1 MKYDVTLKEI
11 LQAGAPKFWQAL
23 AGEQPAEFL
32 TVELPSVQ
40 IRKPDLLARLEGGAL
55 FHLELQSDNE
65 SEMEWRELE
74 YYVFIYRLCGQPP
87 IQCVLYFGLASLTM
101 RSRLVNESLQF
112 RYTLIDLRELH
123 SSEYFLASESLS
135 DAALALLAKPE
146 NLNQQQVIEAVAEKL
161 KILPTKEQRDWLERI
176 MILSGLR
183 GAEDMV
189 RAEVEKMGI
198 SLDIRDNKFFQE
210 AYAAGIEDGV
220 EKGIEKGIEKGVEK
234 GEVSLLRRQL
244 ERRFGSL
251 PDWVMAQLEKADRS
265 KLEDFGLRFVDA
277 KQLEDVFNG
286 SLSGTN

>member
-40 IRKPDLLARLEGGAL
+40 IRKPDLLARLEGGAI
-55 FHLELQSDNE
+55 FHLELQADNE

-87 IQCVLYFGLASLTM
+87 IQCVLYFGLAPLTM

-112 RYTLIDLRELH
+112 RYILIDLRELY
-123 SSEYFLASESLS
+123 SSEYFLASGSLP
-135 DAALALLAKPE
+135 DVALALLAKPE
-146 NLNQQQVIEAVAEKL
+146 NLSQQQVIEAVAERL
-161 KILPTKEQRDWLERI
+161 KVLPTKEQRDWMERL

-189 RAEVEKMGI
+189 REEAEKMGI
-198 SLDIRDNKFFQE
+198 SLDIRENKFFQE
-210 AYAAGIEDGV
+210 AYAAGIEDGL
-220 EKGIEKGIEKGVEK
+220 EK
-234 GEVSLLRRQL
+234 GEATLLQRIL

-251 PDWVMAQLEKADRS
+251 PDWAMAQLEKADRA
-265 KLEDFGLRFVDA
+265 KLEDFGVRSVDA
-277 KQLEDVFNG
+277 KHLEEVFNG